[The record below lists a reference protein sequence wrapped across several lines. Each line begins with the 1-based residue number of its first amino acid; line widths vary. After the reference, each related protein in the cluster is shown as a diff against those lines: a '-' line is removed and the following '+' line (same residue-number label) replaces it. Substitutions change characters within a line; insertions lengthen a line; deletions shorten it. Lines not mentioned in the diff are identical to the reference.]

1 MHNFILKNFGYPQ
14 GISCLKSESLIYF
27 IVAGIFSPAL
37 VRWFYFIS
45 LDRVGTSVSLKKA
58 DLPLLGAAGL
68 CLTVAWLTM
77 FYALSYGDA
86 IIVTPLANLHP
97 LFVLVLSCCFLGKLE
112 KITGGILLGVCV
124 VLAGVLLI
132 TTGQA

>member
-1 MHNFILKNFGYPQ
+1 
-14 GISCLKSESLIYF
+14 
-27 IVAGIFSPAL
+27 
-37 VRWFYFIS
+37 
-45 LDRVGTSVSLKKA
+45 
-58 DLPLLGAAGL
+58 
-68 CLTVAWLTM
+68 M